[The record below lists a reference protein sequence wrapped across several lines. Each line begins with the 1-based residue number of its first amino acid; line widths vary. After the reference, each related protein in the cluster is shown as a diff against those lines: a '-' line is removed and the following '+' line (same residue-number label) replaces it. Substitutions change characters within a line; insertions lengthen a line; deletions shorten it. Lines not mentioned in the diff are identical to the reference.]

1 MREKPR
7 DKERLE
13 HILMACNNIAIGMQ
27 QYSFDEIQKNNLL
40 YYGMVKNVEI
50 IGEATYNLT
59 KEFKEKHSDIPWRD
73 MERMRHVLVHDYY
86 VIDPKRLKVVL
97 EKDIPFLH
105 LQIQTL
111 YNRIPNSKV

>member
-13 HILMACNNIAIGMQ
+13 HILEACHNIAVGMQ

-40 YYGMVKNVEI
+40 YYGMVKQVEI

-59 KEFKEKHSDIPWRD
+59 KELKEKHPDIPWRD

-86 VIDPKRLKVVL
+86 AIDPKRLKVVI
-97 EKDIPFLH
+97 EKDIPFLCP
-105 LQIQTL
+105 QIQAL
-111 YNRIPNSKV
+111 YNTEFNG